1 MARSDFNFFY
11 DLRVRYSEID
21 GQGVVFNAHYLTYFD
36 VAILEYFRHLDF
48 DYADYVKRTGI
59 DFHLVKSLV
68 NYEKPILFDAEIQVG
83 CRTEKIGNTS
93 LIFCLEIFGK
103 DSEKRF
109 SSGEIVWVHTDQKTH
124 KTTRISEEIRDMVGS
139 FDGLTVET

>member
-1 MARSDFNFFY
+1 MARSDFNFFH
-11 DLRVRYSEID
+11 DFRVRYSEID
-21 GQGVVFNAHYLTYFD
+21 GQGIVFNAHYLTYFD
-36 VAILEYFRHLDF
+36 VAITEYFRQLDF

-68 NYEKPILFDAEIQVG
+68 NYEKPIPFDAEIQVG

-93 LIFCLEIFGK
+93 LVFRLEIFEK
-103 DSEKRF
+103 NSEDRF

-124 KTTRISEEIRDMVGS
+124 KTTRITEEIRELVS
-139 FDGLTVET
+139 TFDGTEA